1 MLGGLEN
8 RRTIPDS
15 LGIAGKERV
24 GQCRV
29 WRSPGAG
36 GMAEEPPRWEAIPE
50 GERDRGRSHALVS
63 GLTWALPHSASPKKW
78 DSLEQEVFLGLIPA
92 DSVWSQLV
100 HPPPLG
106 SSFSQEVFRFS
117 RSAPVVLGIPNS
129 PGPFPA
135 PEVIPEH
142 GEKKNCI
149 FSLIHFSEV

>member
-1 MLGGLEN
+1 
-8 RRTIPDS
+8 
-15 LGIAGKERV
+15 
-24 GQCRV
+24 
-29 WRSPGAG
+29 
-36 GMAEEPPRWEAIPE
+36 MAEEPPRWEAIPE

-63 GLTWALPHSASPKKW
+63 GLTWALPHSASPKKR
-78 DSLEQEVFLGLIPA
+78 DSLEQGVFLGLIPA

-100 HPPPLG
+100 HPPRPSDNLSAG
-106 SSFSQEVFRFS
+106 RFS

-142 GEKKNCI
+142 GEKKIYI